1 MPHLMQ
7 PRSRRRRTRAD
18 PWGQGGAALGVHTGP
33 RPGSRCKAF
42 DHADT
47 HHTRQPFSHRI
58 GKPNG
63 RAGIWVGLPRV
74 GRLERCPCAQVIP
87 HPDDI
92 NGFVERSQ
100 KPRIWRRGIDVTV
113 AHGVDSMAMAMSLVA
128 STRGLALM
136 PAGRPT
142 SHDRRRNGIRH
153 NQHLTGSQDVP
164 GAAVRAHID
173 HRGPRRER
181 RQLRVARVKRRVP
194 TVH

>member
-136 PAGRPT
+136 PAYALGLLPQSVISRPPEGQPPTIDVVMGYATTNT
-142 SHDRRRNGIRH
+142 SPVLKMFLARLCA
-153 NQHLTGSQDVP
+153 LTVGS
-164 GAAVRAHID
+164 G
-173 HRGPRRER
+173 
-181 RQLRVARVKRRVP
+181 
-194 TVH
+194 